1 MKANYIYHG
10 IRYSFVWLEK
20 SYRDQLIIV
29 KDPGTEKEKVYFVL
43 CKHAD
48 GVAIRINKKSISADC
63 AAYGAIKFVKRAIDN
78 NLATCFI
85 DKIIETFTA

>member
-10 IRYSFVWLEK
+10 TRFEFIWLEE
-20 SYRDQLIIV
+20 SYHNKLIIV
-29 KDPGTEKEKVYFVL
+29 KDPETEKEKVYFVP

-63 AAYGAIKFVKRAIDN
+63 AAYGAIKFIKRAIDS

>member
-10 IRYSFVWLEK
+10 VRYRFMWLEK
-20 SYRDQLIIV
+20 SYYDKLIIV
-29 KDPGTEKEKVYFVL
+29 KDPGTEKEKVYFVP
-43 CKHAD
+43 CKRAD

-63 AAYGAIKFVKRAIDN
+63 AAYGAIKFVKRAIDS
-78 NLATCFI
+78 NLTTCFI